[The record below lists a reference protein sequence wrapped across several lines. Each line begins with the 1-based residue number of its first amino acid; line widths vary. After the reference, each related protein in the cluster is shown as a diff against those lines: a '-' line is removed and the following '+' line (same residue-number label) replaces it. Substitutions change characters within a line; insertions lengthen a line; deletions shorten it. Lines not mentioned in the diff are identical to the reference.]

1 MRVMT
6 VRFVLLVLIAGWSAA
21 CVPAQTGTAA
31 SADETGA
38 GPTSWTFDTY
48 TPGPCSPTGA
58 PHGGCDPGEL
68 VRIDV
73 TTVASGFVQPWH
85 VTFLPGTNDV
95 LVTELPGR
103 LRVVRDGVLD
113 AEPVPGWP
121 SPGIP
126 SRSLHSVVLH
136 PAFADNRTV
145 YLTYVK
151 GGDDRATTTAIA
163 RARFDGRALS
173 SIEEIFEADAW
184 GGGSSPARAEFG
196 PDGMLYFAVGVR
208 DSMNS
213 SSDAS
218 DRMKAQELSNHAGK
232 VLRLTDAGG
241 VPPDNP
247 FVGRA
252 GAKAEIYTYGHRNL
266 QVFAW
271 HPDTGEMW
279 ASEIGPMGGD
289 ELNRLIPGGNYGWP
303 LVSLGKI
310 YNSTLVSE
318 QSWFRPGMEMPA
330 MFWVPAI
337 SPSSLMIYRGDLFPL
352 WKGHFFVG
360 ALSGQQVQRVAFEQP
375 PPQTE
380 RRESLL
386 VPIDARVRDVREAPD
401 GSIYI
406 AVERD
411 TQLGPGSTRRSATGA
426 LLRIDP
432 AP

>member
-1 MRVMT
+1 MRH
-6 VRFVLLVLIAGWSAA
+6 RFAVLILIVGLSA
-21 CVPAQTGTAA
+21 VVTPAQTGPAA
-31 SADETGA
+31 PADGTGA
-38 GPTSWTFDTY
+38 GPTSWTFDTHA
-48 TPGPCSPTGA
+48 PGPCSPTGA
-58 PHGGCDPGEL
+58 PHGGCNAGEL
-68 VRIDV
+68 VRIRV

-85 VTFLPGTNDV
+85 VTFLPGTSDV

-103 LRVVRDGVLD
+103 LRLVRDGVLD
-113 AEPVPGWP
+113 PEPVPGWP
-121 SPGIP
+121 SPAIR

-136 PAFADNRTV
+136 PDFAGNRIV

-151 GGDDRATTTAIA
+151 AGESPAPTTTAIA
-163 RARFDGRALS
+163 RARFDGRVLS
-173 SIEEIFEADAW
+173 SVEEIFEADAW

-208 DSMNS
+208 DGMNS

-218 DRMKAQELSNHAGK
+218 DRMKAQDLSNHAGK

-241 VPPDNP
+241 VPLDNP
-247 FVGRA
+247 FVGRP
-252 GAKAEIYTYGHRNL
+252 GVKPEIYTYGHRNL
-266 QVFAW
+266 QGFAW

-279 ASEIGPMGGD
+279 GTEIGPMGGD

-310 YNSTLVSE
+310 YNSTLVSD

-337 SPSSLMIYRGDLFPL
+337 SPSSVMIYRGDLFPL
-352 WKGHFFVG
+352 WKGHFFIG
-360 ALSGQQVQRVAFEQP
+360 ALSGQQVQRVAFDQP

-401 GSIYI
+401 GSIYVAI
-406 AVERD
+406 ERD
-411 TQLGPGSTRRSATGA
+411 TQGGPGSTSRSATGS
-426 LLRIDP
+426 LLRIAP

>member
-1 MRVMT
+1 MPYRLGLPALMV
-6 VRFVLLVLIAGWSAA
+6 AA
-21 CVPAQTGTAA
+21 LAAAALAQTGASAPAADAAA
-31 SADETGA
+31 S
-38 GPTSWTFDTY
+38 TSWTFDTY

-58 PHGGCDPGEL
+58 RHGGCNPGEL
-68 VRIDV
+68 VRIRV
-73 TTVASGFVQPWH
+73 STVAGGLTQPWH
-85 VTFLPGTNDV
+85 VTFVPGTNDI

-103 LRVVRDGVLD
+103 LRIIRGGVLEP
-113 AEPVPGWP
+113 EPVAGWP
-121 SPGIP
+121 TPSIR

-136 PAFADNRTV
+136 PMFAENQTV

-151 GGDDRATTTAIA
+151 SGETRTPTTTAIA
-163 RARFDGRALS
+163 RARFDGRTLS
-173 SIEEIFEADAW
+173 GVEEIFEADAW

-213 SSDAS
+213 SDDAS
-218 DRMKAQELSNHAGK
+218 ERMKAQQLSNHAGK
-232 VLRLTDAGG
+232 VLRLTDQGG
-241 VPPDNP
+241 VPRDNP
-247 FVGRA
+247 LVGKP
-252 GAKAEIYTYGHRNL
+252 GVKPEIYTYGHRNL
-266 QVFAW
+266 QGFDW

-279 ASEIGPMGGD
+279 ATEIGPMGGD

-310 YNSTLVSE
+310 YNSTLVSD
-318 QSWFRPGMEMPA
+318 QPWFRPGMEMPA

-337 SPSSLMIYRGDLFPL
+337 SPSSLMIYRGNRFPL
-352 WKGHFFVG
+352 WKGHFLIG
-360 ALSGQQVQRVAFEQP
+360 ALSGQQLQRVAFNQP

-386 VPIDARVRDVREAPD
+386 IPLDARVRDVREAPD

-411 TQLGPGSTRRSATGA
+411 TQSGPGSTRQSPTGA
-426 LLRIDP
+426 VLRIEP
-432 AP
+432 AG